1 MRGSRASCISVSCE
15 RYQPRVFSAWL
26 SSAATVLMSGDKN
39 PASSRYPRKL
49 VASGTQRGGIPA
61 ATDNYLR
68 EVQRHAPPSEREN
81 SAQLLAP
88 SSGKLADGV
97 GPSFIRAELLAAQN
111 GGTSRR
117 SKRQRQDTCHSGW
130 FHTTEVRHSAWGVQ
144 VSACCVFCRCRCS

>member
-1 MRGSRASCISVSCE
+1 MHLRQLRAVPAACFLRLAQFCSDGSYVRRQEPGILAVPLE
-15 RYQPRVFSAWL
+15 
-26 SSAATVLMSGDKN
+26 
-39 PASSRYPRKL
+39 L

-130 FHTTEVRHSAWGVQ
+130 FHTTEVRHSA
-144 VSACCVFCRCRCS
+144 